1 MDSTN
6 PSASVSIAK
15 ESQLEAGHRVGEYEI
30 EAKIG
35 EGGFGSVFRAV
46 HPVIGKVV
54 AIKVLHRRYS
64 AQPEMVRRFV
74 AEARAVN
81 QIRHRNI
88 IDIFAFGQLEDGRHY
103 YVMEY
108 LEGSTLEQLITQ
120 GGPMSLAESIPVL
133 RRLARALDAAH
144 AKGIAHRDLKPDNV
158 FMATDEDGG
167 CQPKLLDFGIAKL
180 LAEEAPEKFKTR
192 TGAPIGTPQ
201 YMSPEQCRGR
211 GVDHRTDIYGFG
223 IMAYRMLTGVLPFDG
238 EDYMEIL
245 LAHLQQ
251 EARPPSSIVSNL
263 PHGVD
268 EAIQWMLQKDPAARP
283 PNLSTAVR
291 SLEAAAEAAGIPVP
305 RASVMGRAPIVG
317 TGPLAVQGTPPVDG
331 SMIVGMGGMGGM
343 GETISDED
351 GASLQSL
358 ASNTARLRQGT
369 FGDRDSRMRPA
380 APGGLRF
387 QSHAD
392 GQSGSVRIM
401 SESQQRAAALNVALP
416 GEVHGVR
423 EMTRAGRPGL
433 RIALVVCGIAGAV
446 MAGVTVNWLVSARD
460 AGATAD
466 VQARPSS
473 DSPAAER
480 GPSSGSSGATA
491 SGSGVSDSGSGTT
504 RDPARATTP
513 GAAGSD
519 AGGLDEAGQRFVTVT
534 IDGPPENTEVYGP
547 QGLLGVAPGKIQLV
561 RGQEPVLL
569 TFKAEDHRPET
580 REVMPTEDRAML
592 VELDRKPR
600 ARSAPRQGGRKEKKR
615 RERDTIEDPFRK

>member
-1 MDSTN
+1 RPLMDPTT
-6 PSASVSIAK
+6 PSASIALNR
-15 ESQLEAGHRVGEYEI
+15 ESLVDIGHRVGEYEI

-108 LEGSTLEQLITQ
+108 LEGATLEQHITQ
-120 GGPMSLAESIPVL
+120 GGPMGLAESIPIL

-158 FMATDEDGG
+158 FMAVDEDGG

-223 IMAYRMLTGVLPFDG
+223 IIAYRMLTGVLPFDG

-251 EARPPSSIVSNL
+251 EPRPPSTIVSNL
-263 PHGVD
+263 PDGVD
-268 EAIQWMLQKDPAARP
+268 EAIHWMLQKDPAERP
-283 PNLSTAVR
+283 PNLATAVR
-291 SLEAAAEAAGIPVP
+291 SLETAAEAAGIPLP
-305 RASVMGRAPIVG
+305 RASLVARALVVGSSPVPI
-317 TGPLAVQGTPPVDG
+317 QGTPPVDLA
-331 SMIVGMGGMGGM
+331 MI
-343 GETISDED
+343 ESISDED

-358 ASNTARLRQGT
+358 ASNTARMRQQSAY
-369 FGDRDSRMRPA
+369 GDRDSRVRL
-380 APGGLRF
+380 APPGEMRF

-392 GQSGSVRIM
+392 GQSGSLRSMGDARQI
-401 SESQQRAAALNVALP
+401 SAALRAASP
-416 GEVHGVR
+416 GEAQGVR
-423 EMTRAGRPGL
+423 ETPRAGRPLLKLVLVACGL
-433 RIALVVCGIAGAV
+433 AGAV
-446 MAGVTVNWLVSARD
+446 MAGVTVNWLVSAAD

-466 VQARPSS
+466 LQA
-473 DSPAAER
+473 PAATDPPAGER
-480 GPSSGSSGATA
+480 EPAVVTA
-491 SGSGVSDSGSGTT
+491 SGSAASDSVSGA
-504 RDPARATTP
+504 RNPAGATEP
-513 GAAGSD
+513 GAVADD
-519 AGGLDEAGQRFVTVT
+519 AGALDQAAQRFVTVT
-534 IDGPPENTEVYGP
+534 IDGPPANTEVYGP

-561 RGQEPVLL
+561 RGQEPVML
-569 TFKAEDHRPET
+569 TFKAEAHQPET
-580 REVMPTEDRAML
+580 REVVPTEDRAML

-600 ARSAPRQGGRKEKKR
+600 ARPAPRQGGRKDKKR
-615 RERDTIEDPFRK
+615 RERDTIEDPFQ

>member
-6 PSASVSIAK
+6 PSASVSVAK
-15 ESQLEAGHRVGEYEI
+15 ESQIEPGDLVGEYEI

-88 IDIFAFGQLEDGRHY
+88 IDIFAFGHLEDGRHY

-108 LEGSTLEQLITQ
+108 LEGSSLEEHITQ
-120 GGPMSLAESIPVL
+120 SGPLSLAESIPIL

-158 FMATDEDGG
+158 FMAMDEDGG

-223 IMAYRMLTGVLPFDG
+223 IIAYRMLTGVLPFDG

-251 EARPPSSIVSNL
+251 EPRPPSSIVSSL
-263 PHGVD
+263 PHDVD
-268 EAIQWMLQKDPAARP
+268 AAIGWMLQKDPAERP

-291 SLEAAAEAAGIPVP
+291 SLETAAEAAGIPVP
-305 RASVMGRAPIVG
+305 RASHMARLPDFGSNPI
-317 TGPLAVQGTPPVDG
+317 TIPGTPPVGG
-331 SMIVGMGGMGGM
+331 SMLEGI
-343 GETISDED
+343 TDED

-358 ASNTARLRQGT
+358 ASNTARLRQSAV
-369 FGDRDSRMRPA
+369 GDRESRLRAVSTSSSRLPASMGDSQRLAVDPRASSPGQVQVARDA
-380 APGGLRF
+380 A
-387 QSHAD
+387 
-392 GQSGSVRIM
+392 
-401 SESQQRAAALNVALP
+401 
-416 GEVHGVR
+416 
-423 EMTRAGRPGL
+423 RAGRPL
-433 RIALVVCGIAGAV
+433 FKIALVAFGLAGAV
-446 MAGVTVNWLVSARD
+446 MAGVAVNWLVSSAD
-460 AGATAD
+460 AGATAEVEGGPSD
-466 VQARPSS
+466 VPRTNGHDPALAAAGAVDAA
-473 DSPAAER
+473 DSGPADTREHATAGPAA
-480 GPSSGSSGATA
+480 GAGEGAVAPEEA
-491 SGSGVSDSGSGTT
+491 SH
-504 RDPARATTP
+504 
-513 GAAGSD
+513 
-519 AGGLDEAGQRFVTVT
+519 RFVTVT
-534 IDGPPENTEVYGP
+534 IAGTPENTEVYGP
-547 QGLLGVAPGKIQLV
+547 QGPLGVAPGKIQLV
-561 RGQEPVLL
+561 RGDEPVLL
-569 TFKAEDHRPET
+569 TFKAEGHLPAT
-580 REVMPTEDRAML
+580 HEVTPTEDRAVE

-600 ARSAPRQGGRKEKKR
+600 ARAAPRQGGRREPKR
-615 RERDTIEDPFRK
+615 RERDTIEDPFQ

>member
-6 PSASVSIAK
+6 PSASVSVAM
-15 ESQLEAGHRVGEYEI
+15 ESQIEPGDLVGEYEI

-81 QIRHRNI
+81 QIRHGNI
-88 IDIFAFGQLEDGRHY
+88 IDIFAFGHLEDGRHY

-108 LEGSTLEQLITQ
+108 LEGCSLEQHITQ
-120 GGPMSLAESIPVL
+120 SGPLSLAESIPIL

-144 AKGIAHRDLKPDNV
+144 TKGIAHRDLKPDNV

-223 IMAYRMLTGVLPFDG
+223 IIAYRMLTGVLPFDG

-251 EARPPSSIVSNL
+251 EPRPPSSIVSSL
-263 PHGVD
+263 PHEVD
-268 EAIQWMLQKDPAARP
+268 EAIGWMLQKDPAERP

-291 SLEAAAEAAGIPVP
+291 SLEAAADAAGIPVP
-305 RASVMGRAPIVG
+305 RSSHMARLPDIGSNPI
-317 TGPLAVQGTPPVDG
+317 TIPGTPPVDG
-331 SMIVGMGGMGGM
+331 SMLEG
-343 GETISDED
+343 ISDED
-351 GASLQSL
+351 GVSLQSL
-358 ASNTARLRQGT
+358 ASSTARLRQSGVRDRESRPRAVLAPSSSLQGT
-369 FGDRDSRMRPA
+369 GDSQRISAGLRASSPA
-380 APGGLRF
+380 AGHVAR
-387 QSHAD
+387 D
-392 GQSGSVRIM
+392 
-401 SESQQRAAALNVALP
+401 AA
-416 GEVHGVR
+416 
-423 EMTRAGRPGL
+423 RAGRPVFK
-433 RIALVVCGIAGAV
+433 IALVAFGIAGAV
-446 MAGVTVNWLVSARD
+446 MAGVAVNWLVSARD

-466 VQARPSS
+466 LEGQPSDVPRTEGRDPELS
-473 DSPAAER
+473 AATGADSGPAAQEH
-480 GPSSGSSGATA
+480 AA
-491 SGSGVSDSGSGTT
+491 VV
-504 RDPARATTP
+504 DPA
-513 GAAGSD
+513 AAGEG
-519 AGGLDEAGQRFVTVT
+519 AGALDEASHRFVTVT
-534 IDGPPENTEVYGP
+534 IAGPPENTEVYGP
-547 QGLLGVAPGKIQLV
+547 QGPLGVAPGKIQLV
-561 RGQEPVLL
+561 RGEEPVLL
-569 TFKAEDHRPET
+569 TFKAEGHLPAT
-580 REVMPTEDRAML
+580 HTVTPTEDSAVQ

-600 ARSAPRQGGRKEKKR
+600 ARAAPRQGGRRETRR
-615 RERDTIEDPFRK
+615 RERDTIEDPFQ

>member
-1 MDSTN
+1 MGIYAEKCELIAESHAAAPHAAESRVRPPMDSTN

-108 LEGSTLEQLITQ
+108 LEGSTLEEHITQ
-120 GGPMSLAESIPVL
+120 GGPMGLADCIPIL

-158 FMATDEDGG
+158 FMAVDEEGG
-167 CQPKLLDFGIAKL
+167 SQPKLLDFGIAKL
-180 LAEEAPEKFKTR
+180 LSEEAPEKFKTR

-251 EARPPSSIVSNL
+251 PAACRGRGDP
-263 PHGVD
+263 VD
-268 EAIQWMLQKDPAARP
+268 AAEGSGRAAAQSVDRGEQPRSGCPGSRDPAAAR
-283 PNLSTAVR
+283 
-291 SLEAAAEAAGIPVP
+291 VP
-305 RASVMGRAPIVG
+305 RG
-317 TGPLAVQGTPPVDG
+317 
-331 SMIVGMGGMGGM
+331 
-343 GETISDED
+343 
-351 GASLQSL
+351 
-358 ASNTARLRQGT
+358 
-369 FGDRDSRMRPA
+369 PA
-380 APGGLRF
+380 APDRDQPGRGAGYAARGRLDDRELR
-387 QSHAD
+387 
-392 GQSGSVRIM
+392 
-401 SESQQRAAALNVALP
+401 
-416 GEVHGVR
+416 
-423 EMTRAGRPGL
+423 
-433 RIALVVCGIAGAV
+433 
-446 MAGVTVNWLVSARD
+446 
-460 AGATAD
+460 
-466 VQARPSS
+466 
-473 DSPAAER
+473 
-480 GPSSGSSGATA
+480 
-491 SGSGVSDSGSGTT
+491 
-504 RDPARATTP
+504 
-513 GAAGSD
+513 
-519 AGGLDEAGQRFVTVT
+519 
-534 IDGPPENTEVYGP
+534 
-547 QGLLGVAPGKIQLV
+547 
-561 RGQEPVLL
+561 
-569 TFKAEDHRPET
+569 
-580 REVMPTEDRAML
+580 
-592 VELDRKPR
+592 
-600 ARSAPRQGGRKEKKR
+600 
-615 RERDTIEDPFRK
+615 